1 MKEYKKLPQFMG
13 GWYIDK
19 KLTDQL
25 IETFHAKNVLHRP
38 GTLGKNIEDNKRKKS
53 TDIGVSPYILKSP
66 FRDYVESVIAC
77 VQMYYKK
84 YRFAD
89 IGVAVNGIF
98 TNYNI
103 QWYKP
108 GEGYYVWHPERTNFF
123 ATGDR
128 HLVFMTYLNDVKN
141 GGTEFYYQ
149 KKKVPAQKGLTI
161 IWPADWTFTHRGV
174 ISNKEDKYIA
184 TGWIT
189 FSRNER
195 I

>member
-13 GWYIDK
+13 GWYINK
-19 KLTDQL
+19 KLTDEL
-25 IETFHAKNVLHRP
+25 IEQFHEKTNFHQP
-38 GTLGKNIEDNKRKKS
+38 GHFGNNILDNTKKKS
-53 TDIGVSPYILKSP
+53 TEIALSPYILKSP

-84 YRFAD
+84 YKFAD
-89 IGVAVNGIF
+89 VGVSVNGIF
-98 TNYNI
+98 TNYKI

-108 GEGYYVWHPERTNFF
+108 SEGYYIWHPEKTDYTL
-123 ATGDR
+123 TGDR

-184 TGWIT
+184 TGWIN
-189 FSRNER
+189 FLKNER
-195 I
+195 V

>member
-1 MKEYKKLPQFMG
+1 MG

-19 KLTDQL
+19 NLTNQL
-25 IETFHAKNVLHRP
+25 IEQFHKRNDLHIP
-38 GTLGKNIEDNKRKKS
+38 GRLGKFIENDKRKKS
-53 TDIGVSPYILKSP
+53 TDINFSPYILDTP
-66 FRDYVESVIAC
+66 FSDYIQNVINC
-77 VQMYYKK
+77 VRMYYKK
-84 YRFAD
+84 YKFAD
-89 IGVAVNGIF
+89 IGVTVNGIF

-108 GEGYYVWHPERTNFF
+108 GEGYYVWHPERSDYTL
-123 ATGDR
+123 TGDR
-128 HLVFMTYLNDVKN
+128 HLVFMTYLNNVKN

-149 KKKVPAQKGLTI
+149 KKKIPAQKGLTL

-184 TGWIT
+184 TGWIN
-189 FSRNER
+189 FKKDER

>member
-13 GWYIDK
+13 GWYINK
-19 KLTDQL
+19 KLTDKL
-25 IETFHAKNVLHRP
+25 IEQFHEKTNFHQP
-38 GTLGKNIEDNKRKKS
+38 GHFGNNILDNTKKKS
-53 TDIGVSPYILKSP
+53 TEIALSPYILKSP

-84 YRFAD
+84 YKFAD
-89 IGVAVNGIF
+89 VGVSVNGIF
-98 TNYNI
+98 TDYKI

-108 GEGYYVWHPERTNFF
+108 SEGYYIWHPEKTDYTL
-123 ATGDR
+123 TGDR

-184 TGWIT
+184 TGWIN
-189 FSRNER
+189 FLKNER
-195 I
+195 V